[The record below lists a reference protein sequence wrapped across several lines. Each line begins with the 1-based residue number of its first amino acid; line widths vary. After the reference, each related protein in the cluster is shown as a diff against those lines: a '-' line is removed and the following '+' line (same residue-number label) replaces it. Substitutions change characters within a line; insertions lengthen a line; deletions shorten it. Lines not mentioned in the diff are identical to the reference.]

1 MINYLLVPL
10 THGPWVALGSALL
23 VTPIGLILIAGV
35 FERRLLRPREQYF
48 AFILGDPLLAT
59 AVAAFVSINTPKV
72 LASSNVT
79 RPVVLDLVAA
89 VWLTF
94 GLWQWKH
101 EIHRGAYNTA
111 QALSPSKI
119 WHQLII
125 YPLLGVWL
133 WSAILTSA
141 PHWAA
146 HPLPAGAAICCLAT
160 WAMLLAYDSS
170 HIKLGHAPYDWHH
183 LRQAPKPWDA
193 DSTTLRAHGLNN
205 PEAVTAGDVEKPLFS
220 AGGCTGGLV
229 S

>member
-1 MINYLLVPL
+1 MTNYLLAPM
-10 THGPWVALGSALL
+10 THGPWVALGAALL

-59 AVAAFVSINTPKV
+59 AVAVLVSINTPKA

-79 RPVVLDLVAA
+79 RPVVLYVVAA

-94 GLWQWKH
+94 GLWQWRH
-101 EIHRGAYNTA
+101 EVRRGVYNIA

-141 PHWAA
+141 PHWVA
-146 HPLPAGAAICCLAT
+146 HPLPAGVAICCLVT
-160 WAMLLAYDSS
+160 WAMLLAHDSS
-170 HIKLGHAPYDWHH
+170 DVKLGHAPYDWPH

-193 DSTTLRAHGLNN
+193 DSTTLRAHGLNH
-205 PEAVTAGDVEKPLFS
+205 PEAVASVVEKPLFP

>member
-10 THGPWVALGSALL
+10 THGPWVALGAALL

-59 AVAAFVSINTPKV
+59 AVAALVGMNTSQV
-72 LASSNVT
+72 WATSNAT
-79 RPVVLDLVAA
+79 RPVVLYVVAA

-94 GLWQWKH
+94 GLWQWRH
-101 EIHRGAYNTA
+101 EVRHGAYNTA

-146 HPLPAGAAICCLAT
+146 HPLPAVGALCCLVT
-160 WAMLLAYDSS
+160 WAMLLAHDSS
-170 HIKLGHAPYDWHH
+170 HIKLGHAPYDWQH
-183 LRQAPKPWDA
+183 LCQAAKPWDA
-193 DSTTLRAHGLNN
+193 DSTTLRTYGLNH
-205 PEAVTAGDVEKPLFS
+205 PEAVASGEEKPLFP
-220 AGGCTGGLV
+220 AGGCTGDLV